1 MRVAP
6 GVALVDDEVNVDN
19 VQRLAQSLEQMQ
31 RVGVATYQE
40 ITQSASSLLAVV
52 T

>member
-31 RVGVATYQE
+31 RVGVAAYQE